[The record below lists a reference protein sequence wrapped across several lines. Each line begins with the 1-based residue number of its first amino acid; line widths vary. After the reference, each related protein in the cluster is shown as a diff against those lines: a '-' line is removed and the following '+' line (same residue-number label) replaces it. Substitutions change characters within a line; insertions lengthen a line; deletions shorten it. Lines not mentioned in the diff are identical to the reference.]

1 VRQAVLAL
9 QKFHST
15 RLERKKRLIEE
26 NPLVSL
32 IIGLKKIPNKTRRP
46 YRIPIPHSLYPPEET
61 ELCLFSRTDKKTTK
75 ELLEIKGVKNIAK
88 VIPLDKLKTDYKSYD
103 SKKQLSA
110 YYDVYLADR
119 RIYHLLPRQ
128 LGKSFFIKKR
138 FPFPVDVQKQ
148 DLTREIAAARD
159 STYLHLGLG
168 SCVALPI
175 ARINYPT
182 AHIVENIVKGMRG
195 VVNRVP
201 RGWRNIQVVHLKTV
215 DSVALPIYHS
225 LPPEA
230 KLLAPLG
237 EGPVEKR
244 VKLSSLDVDEE
255 EENVGELQTLGQEEG
270 GGERKVSTAVVSTP
284 PPLEQKKKVVR
295 SAQSSRLARKK
306 VRGSTVLSSRYEKL
320 TARRRSH
327 GRRSL

>member
-1 VRQAVLAL
+1 
-9 QKFHST
+9 
-15 RLERKKRLIEE
+15 
-26 NPLVSL
+26 
-32 IIGLKKIPNKTRRP
+32 
-46 YRIPIPHSLYPPEET
+46 
-61 ELCLFSRTDKKTTK
+61 
-75 ELLEIKGVKNIAK
+75 
-88 VIPLDKLKTDYKSYD
+88 
-103 SKKQLSA
+103 
-110 YYDVYLADR
+110 
-119 RIYHLLPRQ
+119 
-128 LGKSFFIKKR
+128 KR

-175 ARINYPT
+175 ARIDYPT
-182 AHIVENIVKGMRG
+182 AHIVENIVKGLRG

-215 DSVALPIYHS
+215 DSVALPIHHS

-230 KLLAPLG
+230 KLLVPLG
-237 EGPVEKR
+237 EGPLVKR
-244 VKLSSLDVDEE
+244 VKLSSVGEDEEREEE
-255 EENVGELQTLGQEEG
+255 EENVGGLQTLGQEEG
-270 GGERKVSTAVVSTP
+270 EGERKGLTAVTST

-295 SAQSSRLARKK
+295 SAGSSRLAGKK

-320 TARRRSH
+320 TARRRSR